1 MLFHRLPKYLRK
13 EWFVVPELP
22 VAPLEA
28 RNEALAGEARLI
40 ALAKAGDET
49 AARALIQSN
58 NRRIYRVARSI
69 LRDDSEAEDV
79 VQETYLRAFANLS
92 TFRQEAGFSTWL
104 TRIAVNEALE
114 RLRCRRLL
122 PGLDETRGELLDA
135 RSRVIPF
142 PLANSPSPEAD
153 LGRRQVRDLLEA
165 AIDKLPDPFR
175 LVFILRDVEEMSIEE
190 TARHLSL
197 KPQTVKTR
205 LHRARR
211 LLRVALDEQ
220 LSSAF
225 TELFPFGGKRCQDM
239 TNRVISQLRQII
251 RDARA

>member
-1 MLFHRLPKYLRK
+1 MLFHLSPRSWRK
-13 EWFVVPELP
+13 EWFVVSELP
-22 VAPLEA
+22 AAIREA
-28 RNEALAGEARLI
+28 KTQTLHGEAELI
-40 ALAKAGDET
+40 ARAKVGDEA

-79 VQETYLRAFANLS
+79 VQETYLRAFAALS

-104 TRIAVNEALE
+104 TRIALNEALE
-114 RLRCRRLL
+114 RLRRRRLL
-122 PGLDETRGELLDA
+122 PGLDETRSEVLDA

-142 PLANSPSPEAD
+142 PLAHPPSPEAD
-153 LGRRQVRDLLEA
+153 FGRRQVRDLLEA

-211 LLRVALDEQ
+211 LLRQALDEQ
-220 LSSAF
+220 LTSAF
-225 TELFPFGGKRCQDM
+225 TDLFPFGGKRCQDM
-239 TNRVISQLRQII
+239 TNRVMSQLRNVVG
-251 RDARA
+251 DARA

>member
-1 MLFHRLPKYLRK
+1 
-13 EWFVVPELP
+13 VPELP
-22 VAPLEA
+22 ATARQAKAEA
-28 RNEALAGEARLI
+28 REGDVRLI
-40 ALAKAGDET
+40 ALAKAGDE
-49 AARALIQSN
+49 AAVRALIQSN

-79 VQETYLRAFANLS
+79 VQETYLRAFAKLS

-114 RLRCRRLL
+114 RLRRRRLA
-122 PGLDETRGELLDA
+122 PSLDETRSEVLDGH
-135 RSRVIPF
+135 SRVIPF
-142 PLANSPSPEAD
+142 PLAHPLSPEAD

-211 LLRVALDEQ
+211 LLRETLDEQ
-220 LSSAF
+220 LTSAF

-239 TNRVISQLRQII
+239 TNRVISQLRAIT
-251 RDARA
+251 RDGRA

>member
-1 MLFHRLPKYLRK
+1 MLFHPLPRSSRK
-13 EWFVVPELP
+13 ERFTVPELP
-22 VAPLEA
+22 RILRDAQTTA
-28 RNEALAGEARLI
+28 TSGEAAHI
-40 ALAKAGDET
+40 ARAKAGDAA
-49 AARALIQSN
+49 AARTLIQSN

-79 VQETYLRAFANLS
+79 VQETYMRAFTKLS
-92 TFRQEAGFSTWL
+92 TFREESGFSTWL
-104 TRIAVNEALE
+104 TRIALNEAFE
-114 RLRCRRLL
+114 RLRRRRLL
-122 PGLDETRGELLDA
+122 PRLDETRSEVLDA

-142 PLANSPSPEAD
+142 PLLQTPSPEAD

-190 TARHLSL
+190 TARYLSL

-211 LLRVALDEQ
+211 LLRETLDEQ
-220 LSSAF
+220 LTSAF
-225 TELFPFGGKRCQDM
+225 TELFPFGGRRCQDM
-239 TNRVISQLRQII
+239 TNRVMSQLQAITGN
-251 RDARA
+251 A